1 MNDSGR
7 SAVAIARDAYANV
20 GDLIVVHDDLDLP
33 LGTVRI
39 KTGGGHGGHNG
50 LRSLIDSLGSADFIR
65 VRVGIGRPPDG
76 MDAADYVLS
85 PFASEERPAAAD
97 AVVRAAEAVRTII
110 TDGLRTAM
118 NKFNRKE

>member
-1 MNDSGR
+1 
-7 SAVAIARDAYANV
+7 
-20 GDLIVVHDDLDLP
+20 
-33 LGTVRI
+33 
-39 KTGGGHGGHNG
+39 
-50 LRSLIDSLGSADFIR
+50 
-65 VRVGIGRPPDG
+65 
-76 MDAADYVLS
+76 LS